1 MHCCGKVLA
10 NKSREHRIGHFQEE
24 EKLRKAEI
32 EGRTTNNKQQTMEAQ
47 KYTPE
52 TTIDSDTVS
61 TTSSGTKGRRSFT
74 RIGKVFRRKAKSE
87 SSSRRSPQKEL
98 RRDLN
103 YYHEDSPDYE
113 LNQQMW

>member
-1 MHCCGKVLA
+1 MGVE
-10 NKSREHRIGHFQEE
+10 N
-24 EKLRKAEI
+24 
-32 EGRTTNNKQQTMEAQ
+32 
-47 KYTPE
+47 YTPE

-74 RIGKVFRRKAKSE
+74 GVGKIFRRKGKSE

-113 LNQQMW
+113 LNQQMWVYGSALITPF